1 MASPQ
6 KSPKTGLAPSDLVAG
21 ASLDGLDRNLSI
33 LQRSRAGL
41 PNGLSQALA
50 IGRRKD
56 PLESQGPRVD
66 HISPN
71 VDCRTKQ
78 VERSYHAITNKSSKG
93 APDL

>member
-66 HISPN
+66 HVSPN
-71 VDCRTKQ
+71 VGKTIKLQ
-78 VERSYHAITNKSSKG
+78 ALNSSIRNLG
-93 APDL
+93 VATPS